1 LKVDEMVV
9 AQQDKPYDNG
19 VKRLL
24 ALCAQDFLDWLAPG
38 ATFTG
43 KRSETYQSLTIEAD
57 ILHEGVWYD
66 SNELFLVEI
75 QSTPDSN
82 IEQRLLEYSVLA
94 HRYHQRFVNAY
105 VIFLRDGGTTL
116 KPPLLRK
123 RADGRD
129 GLIFHYDVIIMRDI
143 AAQDLLERAP
153 RGVWPLIPFAGG
165 GAQPAVVDIVLTSF
179 AAAPDE
185 MTRELLSLTA
195 LFASLAFTD
204 PQDRQWLER
213 RLAML
218 EDILSEAPLY
228 KSLIARGE
236 EQGIEKGL
244 KEGQVLSL
252 RDALMEIFDENFPQL
267 SVLAKETLS
276 TVNDRAAL
284 QKLIARMFKARDE
297 KDAKKY
303 LLEAALQK
311 S

>member
-1 LKVDEMVV
+1 MVV
-9 AQQDKPYDNG
+9 EKQDKPYDNG

-38 ATFTG
+38 AIFTG

-66 SNELFLVEI
+66 NNELFLVEI
-75 QSTPDSN
+75 QSTPDGN

-94 HRYHQRFVNAY
+94 HRYHKRFVNVY

-116 KPPLLRK
+116 KPPLVRK

-129 GLIFHYDVIIMRDI
+129 GLVFHYDVIIMRNI

-153 RGVWPLIPFAGG
+153 RGVWPLIPFAAGG
-165 GAQPAVVDIVLTSF
+165 SQPEVVDTVLTRFTS
-179 AAAPDE
+179 APDE
-185 MTRELLSLTA
+185 ITRELLSLTA

-228 KSLIARGE
+228 KSLIARGKE
-236 EQGIEKGL
+236 EGLEEGREKERERQLHSSREMLLTLFGKRFPNL
-244 KEGQVLSL
+244 SPKAQEILLTINNPDVLQNLILNVAVAQNEKEAEQ
-252 RDALMEIFDENFPQL
+252 
-267 SVLAKETLS
+267 
-276 TVNDRAAL
+276 
-284 QKLIARMFKARDE
+284 
-297 KDAKKY
+297 Y
-303 LLEAALQK
+303 LLEVSQQN